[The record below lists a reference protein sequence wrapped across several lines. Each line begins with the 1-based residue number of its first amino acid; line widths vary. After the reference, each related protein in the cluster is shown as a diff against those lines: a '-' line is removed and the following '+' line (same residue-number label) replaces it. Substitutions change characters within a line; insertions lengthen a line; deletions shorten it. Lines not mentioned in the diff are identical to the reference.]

1 MQKIAFLYKKWKK
14 IKYDIYFY
22 LHLETHACTNGQTL
36 TARFVPL
43 CFNKAI

>member
-1 MQKIAFLYKKWKK
+1 MQKTVFLYKKWKK
-14 IKYDIYFY
+14 IKCDIYFY
-22 LHLETHACTNGQTL
+22 LHLETYAYTKVQTL